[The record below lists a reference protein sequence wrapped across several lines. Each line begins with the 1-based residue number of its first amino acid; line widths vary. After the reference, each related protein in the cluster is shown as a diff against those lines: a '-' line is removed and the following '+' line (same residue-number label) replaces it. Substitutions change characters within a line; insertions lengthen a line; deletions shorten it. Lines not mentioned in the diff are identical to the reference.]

1 MQFGKLSDEQW
12 AFIKPLRPQELVE
25 ALEAVGVKRNVAT
38 IIVYLKD
45 MDEATSRDI
54 EKGSELRQPEVSIA
68 MRTLREKGW
77 IAERDVKGSG
87 KGRPTRLYRLIMSID
102 EIIVRRGETQRVVS
116 GYAVY
121 PEAERDICN
130 LIKRL
135 HLLQSFLHP
144 GSTPPRLRP
153 GLSSGISSQS
163 RSLWWQRSSSGS
175 VHTWRTW
182 EA

>member
-12 AFIKPLRPQELVE
+12 AFLKPLRPQELVE

-45 MDEATSRDI
+45 MDEAASRDI

-68 MRTLREKGW
+68 MCTLREKGW

-102 EIIVRRGETQRVVS
+102 EIIGHYEEEKRSESSRAMQSIQRLK
-116 GYAVY
+116 
-121 PEAERDICN
+121 E
-130 LIKRL
+130 
-135 HLLQSFLHP
+135 
-144 GSTPPRLRP
+144 
-153 GLSSGISSQS
+153 ISA
-163 RSLWWQRSSSGS
+163 
-175 VHTWRTW
+175 T
-182 EA
+182 